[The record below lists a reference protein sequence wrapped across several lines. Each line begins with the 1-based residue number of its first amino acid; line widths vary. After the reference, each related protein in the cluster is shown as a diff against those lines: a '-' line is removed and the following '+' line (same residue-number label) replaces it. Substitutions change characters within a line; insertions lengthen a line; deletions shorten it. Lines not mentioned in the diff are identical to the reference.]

1 MSRISPELLHL
12 PRRGGAARV
21 AERKRAVVVGG
32 GIAGVAAA
40 TVLSERGVEVTLIER
55 EPALGGRAGG
65 FAHALKSGELVQ
77 MERGFH
83 AFFRQYYNLRALLRR
98 LDPALSM
105 LAPLPDYPILGP
117 SGMLQSFR
125 GLPKRTPFQVMKL
138 TWQTPYLRLR
148 DLMRVDGLAALE
160 MLRFAPDRTYERFD
174 AVSAETYLSSL
185 GFPDAA
191 RRMLFDV
198 FSHSFFNPEAELS
211 AAELLMSFHF
221 YFTGNAEGLIFDVA
235 KQPLSTAIWHPFE
248 RWLRARGVHV
258 VTGSAVTEVSR
269 TSTDALRVEHA
280 GEPVEADDLVLALDV
295 RGLQKLVAASPA
307 LSALAGV
314 EQLQL
319 TRPFAV
325 LRLWL
330 ERPLAPERAAFA
342 GTTGVGLL
350 DNISCYERFQD
361 ESARWAAQHGGSVVE
376 LHAYAVPPELD
387 EATIRADLIAGL
399 HAFYPETRGVRV
411 LDELMLIRQDCPA
424 FPPGS
429 LRTRPTPQTSLPQV
443 TLAGDY
449 VSVPLPCALM
459 ERATASGFIAANHV
473 LARHGVAP
481 EPVHSVPR
489 RGLLAP
495 LERSTGTK
503 GFGQG
508 EMVWP
513 ANG

>member
-1 MSRISPELLHL
+1 
-12 PRRGGAARV
+12 
-21 AERKRAVVVGG
+21 
-32 GIAGVAAA
+32 
-40 TVLSERGVEVTLIER
+40 VEVTLLER
-55 EPALGGRAGG
+55 EPLLGGRAGG
-65 FAHALKSGELVQ
+65 FPHQLKSGEVVQ

-98 LDPALSM
+98 IDPVLSL

-148 DLMRVDGLAALE
+148 DLLRVDGLAALE
-160 MLRFAPDRTYERFD
+160 MLRFAPDRTYQRFD
-174 AVSAETYLSSL
+174 AMSADTYLSSL

-235 KQPLSTAIWHPFE
+235 KQPLSTAIWQPFE
-248 RWLRARGVHV
+248 RWLRGRGVQV
-258 VTGSAVTEVSR
+258 ITSAAVSKVTR
-269 TSTDALRVEHA
+269 TDEGTLRVEHA
-280 GEPVEADDLVLALDV
+280 GEPIETDDVVIALDV
-295 RGLQKLVAASPA
+295 RGLQQLVAASPA

-314 EQLQL
+314 AQLQL

-342 GTTGVGLL
+342 GTTGIGLL

-361 ESARWAAQHGGSVVE
+361 ESAEWAARSGGSVVE

-399 HAFYPETRGVRV
+399 YAFYPEAREIRV

-429 LRTRPTPQTSLPQV
+429 LRTRPTPQTALPDV
-443 TLAGDY
+443 TLAGDF

-459 ERATASGFIAANHV
+459 ERAAASGFIAANYL

-489 RGLLAP
+489 QGLLAP
-495 LERSTGTK
+495 VQLSSSSHARAE
-503 GFGQG
+503 G
-508 EMVWP
+508 ESLWP